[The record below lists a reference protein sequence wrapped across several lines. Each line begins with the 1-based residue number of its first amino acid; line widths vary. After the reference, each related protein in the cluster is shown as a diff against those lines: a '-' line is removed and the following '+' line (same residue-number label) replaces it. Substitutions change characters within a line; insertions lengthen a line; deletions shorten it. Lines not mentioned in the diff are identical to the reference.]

1 MSAAV
6 GAALKKIAVAVL
18 SDPKALKKVLTVL
31 LVLLLAV
38 LTPGLAVVAFFNG
51 TLEFDK
57 DELKQQVVQNLSMEE
72 QTKLQAVEFTM
83 RSIEIEMTTHG
94 FASRIKEAQVLYT
107 LGLSDFVYEP
117 QFVLRLV
124 GCFSANQTDE
134 QLVDAV
140 NAAFGTQL
148 LAEDFQNV
156 MNGIRQTVIDTS
168 MYVSP
173 DTKNNLDLVQ
183 WAIGAEKAHWG
194 YVYGTYGTVLS
205 KKLFE
210 EKLAQYPNEVGS
222 YEDFIQETWLG
233 GRTADCVG
241 LIKGYSWYDPVG
253 KTIMIG
259 TNGMPDISADAMFE
273 NTAEK
278 GSIDT
283 IPELPGL
290 AVWQPGHIGV
300 YIGNGEVIEAMG
312 TKYGVVRTQLTD
324 GRWTHWLKIPYIS
337 YMEQEKTA

>member
-1 MSAAV
+1 M
-6 GAALKKIAVAVL
+6 
-18 SDPKALKKVLTVL
+18 
-31 LVLLLAV
+31 
-38 LTPGLAVVAFFNG
+38 
-51 TLEFDK
+51 
-57 DELKQQVVQNLSMEE
+57 
-72 QTKLQAVEFTM
+72 
-83 RSIEIEMTTHG
+83 
-94 FASRIKEAQVLYT
+94 
-107 LGLSDFVYEP
+107 
-117 QFVLRLV
+117 
-124 GCFSANQTDE
+124 
-134 QLVDAV
+134 
-140 NAAFGTQL
+140 FGTQL

-205 KKLFE
+205 KKIFE